1 MYAIPVSIDVLNLY
15 LLYIIF
21 RKKESFF
28 CKTITNHFVSCLRCI
43 SKSDMIMN
51 RYNNK
56 KNIIKQRGNK
66 MTNSEKA
73 LQMHEQWNGKIETTA
88 KAHVNSRED
97 LAIAYT
103 PGVAEPCKVIAKD
116 PDAAYKYTI
125 KANTIAVVSDGSAV
139 LGLGNIGARAAMPV
153 MEGKAVLFKK
163 FGGVNAVPICLD
175 TQDTEEIIKTIV
187 NIAPAFGGINLED
200 ISAPRCFEIEERLKE
215 LLDIPVFHDDQHG
228 TAIVVLAGV
237 INALKV
243 TGKAKESCKVVV
255 NGAGSAG
262 VAITKLLLTYGFQN
276 VTMCDINGI
285 ISKASPNLNWMQ
297 KKMTEVTNL
306 EGNTGTLADA
316 LKGADIFVGVSAPN
330 IVTKEMVAS
339 MNQDAILFAMA
350 NPVPEIMPDLAKEA
364 GAKVVGTG
372 RSDFPN
378 QVNNVVAFPGIFKG
392 ALEGRAAQI
401 TEEMKLATAK
411 AIAGLVPD
419 EELNENNI
427 LPEAFDPRVA
437 DAVSKAVK
445 ELI

>member
-1 MYAIPVSIDVLNLY
+1 
-15 LLYIIF
+15 
-21 RKKESFF
+21 
-28 CKTITNHFVSCLRCI
+28 
-43 SKSDMIMN
+43 
-51 RYNNK
+51 
-56 KNIIKQRGNK
+56 
-66 MTNSEKA
+66 MTNNEKA
-73 LQMHEQWNGKIETTA
+73 LKMHEEWNGKIETTA

-103 PGVAEPCKVIAKD
+103 PGVAEPCKVIAQD
-116 PDAAYKYTI
+116 PEAAYKYTM
-125 KANTIAVVSDGSAV
+125 KANTVAVVSDGSAV
-139 LGLGNIGARAAMPV
+139 LGLGNIGALAAMPV
-153 MEGKAVLFKK
+153 MEGKAVLFKE

-175 TQDTEEIIKTIV
+175 TQDTEEIIKSVV

-200 ISAPRCFEIEERLKE
+200 ISAPRCFEIETRLKE
-215 LLDIPVFHDDQHG
+215 LLNIPVFHDDQHG
-228 TAIVVLAGV
+228 TAIVVLAGI

-243 TGKAKESCKVVV
+243 TGKKKEDCRVVV

-262 VAITKLLLTYGFQN
+262 VAITKLLLTYGFPHI
-276 VTMCDINGI
+276 TMCDINGI
-285 ISKASPNLNWMQ
+285 ISKNSPNLNWMQ
-297 KKMTEVTNL
+297 QQMTEVTNL
-306 EGNTGTLADA
+306 EGRTGTLADA

-330 IVTKEMVAS
+330 IVSKEMVAS
-339 MNQDAILFAMA
+339 MNKDAILFAMA

-392 ALEGRAAQI
+392 ALEGRATQI
-401 TEEMKLATAK
+401 TEEMKLAAAN

-437 DAVSKAVK
+437 DTVSKAIK
-445 ELI
+445 DLI

>member
-1 MYAIPVSIDVLNLY
+1 
-15 LLYIIF
+15 
-21 RKKESFF
+21 
-28 CKTITNHFVSCLRCI
+28 
-43 SKSDMIMN
+43 
-51 RYNNK
+51 
-56 KNIIKQRGNK
+56 
-66 MTNSEKA
+66 MTNNEKA
-73 LQMHEQWNGKIETTA
+73 LKMHEEWQGKIETTA
-88 KAHVNSRED
+88 KSHVNSRED

-116 PDAAYKYTI
+116 KEAAYTYTI
-125 KANTIAVVSDGSAV
+125 KSNTVAVVSDGSAV
-139 LGLGNIGARAAMPV
+139 LGLGNIGALAAMPV
-153 MEGKAVLFKK
+153 MEGKSVLFKE
-163 FGGVNAVPICLD
+163 FGGVNAIPICLD
-175 TQDTEEIIKTIV
+175 TQDTEEIIKTVV

-228 TAIVVLAGV
+228 TAIVVLAGI
-237 INALKV
+237 INAMKV
-243 TGKAKESCKVVV
+243 TGKNKEDSKVVV

-262 VAITKLLLTYGFQN
+262 VAITKLLLTYGFKN
-276 VTMCDINGI
+276 ITMCDINGI

-297 KKMTEVTNL
+297 QKMTEVTNL
-306 EGNTGTLADA
+306 EGKTGTLADA

-330 IVTKEMVAS
+330 IVSKEMVAS

-392 ALEGRAAQI
+392 ALEGRATQI
-401 TEEMKLATAK
+401 TEEMKLATAN
-411 AIAGLVPD
+411 AIANLIPD

-437 DAVSKAVK
+437 DVVSRAVK